1 MAIGNSSFMA
11 DGLFGQQLNGDML
24 LNSVGWLGDREA
36 SSLSIRPR
44 EPNNRRI
51 VITPQQSTL
60 LLLLALV
67 VFPVSGLTLAGVMW
81 WKRR

>member
-1 MAIGNSSFMA
+1 MA
-11 DGLFGQQLNGDML
+11 DGLFGQQLNGDVL
-24 LNSVGWLGDREA
+24 LNSVGWLGDRDA

-51 VITPQQSTL
+51 VITPQQSSL

-67 VFPVSGLTLAGVMW
+67 VFPVGGLTLAGLMW
-81 WKRR
+81 WQRR